1 MAGRAVPEVSG
12 SPRDSGFPGR
22 VNAIGRGDGTVR
34 VAAGIDSQRGFSL
47 IEIILVVVLI
57 GGIVAF
63 AATRILGGGDRA
75 KYNLAKAQVQTL
87 AEKVGQFEM
96 DTGALPA
103 SLEDERRRMI
113 EELNRM
119 RLGDA
124 PARDIALAE
133 RALRDL
139 PRTPSGAVGWL
150 GPYAKESELKDP
162 WNTPYEYRAPGE
174 GQPFDIVSYG
184 ADRTPGG
191 DSVNA
196 DIRNE

>member
-1 MAGRAVPEVSG
+1 MGGRREQVRRMGWGGRDGDGFHGRAGVL
-12 SPRDSGFPGR
+12 RH
-22 VNAIGRGDGTVR
+22 GDGTVR
-34 VAAGIDSQRGFSL
+34 VAMGADSQPESGCRWRFTRIGRADGMISAKAGGASQRGFSL

-103 SLEDERRRMI
+103 SLQQ
-113 EELNRM
+113 LVTQ
-119 RLGDA
+119 
-124 PARDIALAE
+124 P
-133 RALRDL
+133 
-139 PRTPSGAVGWL
+139 GAVGWL

-184 ADRTPGG
+184 ADRKPGG